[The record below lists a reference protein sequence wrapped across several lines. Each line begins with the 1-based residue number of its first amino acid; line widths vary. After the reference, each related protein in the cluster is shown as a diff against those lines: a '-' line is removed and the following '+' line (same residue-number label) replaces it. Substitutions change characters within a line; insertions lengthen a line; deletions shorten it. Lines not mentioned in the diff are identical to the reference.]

1 MYQADE
7 TKESE
12 KSMANKANSA
22 AKAAK
27 VTAKATATA
36 VAIAAKSLFKRVENL
51 SIKRE
56 VWETNELARS
66 NDALYAIFDDCVALY
81 RDLTNGN
88 GVKAMKKGLEDYIN
102 IKGYVFK
109 STSPLTLKVIR
120 CVFGAK
126 DRRRLSTYHSVL
138 RVAIADKWKVGEVAQ
153 RISEYGGVQEI
164 SLRRK
169 DGLTAKDK
177 ATIAREALMS
187 KSIATLASDELKKKF
202 DIEHIGES
210 AVAVMTLEND
220 GSYSVHCLVNS
231 TNAVNAALTA
241 YFSSNKADFVAAQQ
255 QKAAE
260 IAEATKAMLI
270 KTAANDATVKQT
282 A

>member
-1 MYQADE
+1 MSKQSNPA
-7 TKESE
+7 
-12 KSMANKANSA
+12 AN
-22 AKAAK
+22 AAK
-27 VTAKATATA
+27 VTAKAVAKVTSKANA
-36 VAIAAKSLFKRVENL
+36 KAIANAANKLFMRVENL

-81 RDLTNGN
+81 RDLTNGS
-88 GVKAMKKGLEDYIN
+88 GVKAMRKGLEDYIN

-177 ATIAREALMS
+177 ATIARDALMS
-187 KSIATLASDELKKKF
+187 KSIATMTSDELKKKF

-220 GSYSVHCLVNS
+220 GSYSVHCVVNS
-231 TNAVNAALTA
+231 TTAVNSALTA
-241 YFSSNKADFVAAQQ
+241 YFSSNKTDFVAAQQ

-270 KTAANDATVKQT
+270 KTAANDAKVKQS

>member
-1 MYQADE
+1 
-7 TKESE
+7 
-12 KSMANKANSA
+12 MANKVTRVASATKTLSNSA
-22 AKAAK
+22 AKAKSASA
-27 VTAKATATA
+27 VT
-36 VAIAAKSLFKRVENL
+36 KSMLKRVENL

-56 VWETNELARS
+56 VWESTDLAHS
-66 NDALYAIFDDCVALY
+66 NDAHYAIFADCLELY
-81 RDLTNGN
+81 RDLTNGD

-138 RVAIADKWKVGEVAQ
+138 RVAIADKWKISEVAQ

-177 ATIAREALMS
+177 ATSAREALMS
-187 KSIATLASDELKKKF
+187 KSIATLSSESIFKQF
-202 DIEHIGES
+202 DTSKIGDS
-210 AVAVMTLEND
+210 AVAVMTLEGD
-220 GSYSVHCLVNS
+220 GSYSVHCVVSSN
-231 TNAVNAALTA
+231 TAVNAALTA
-241 YFSSNKADFVAAQQ
+241 FFSSNKADFVEAQK

-270 KTAANDATVKQT
+270 KSAANDAQAAK
-282 A
+282 AA

>member
-1 MYQADE
+1 
-7 TKESE
+7 
-12 KSMANKANSA
+12 MANTATSAANAAQVTSKAN
-22 AKAAK
+22 AKAA
-27 VTAKATATA
+27 TN
-36 VAIAAKSLFKRVENL
+36 AAKSLFKRVENL

-66 NDALYAIFDDCVALY
+66 NDALYAIFADCLSLY

-138 RVAIADKWKVGEVAQ
+138 RVAIADKWNVSEVAQ

-187 KSIATLASDELKKKF
+187 KSIATLSSDELKKKF

-220 GSYSVHCLVNS
+220 GSYSVHCVVNS
-231 TNAVNAALTA
+231 ATAVNAALTA

-260 IAEATKAMLI
+260 IAEVTKAMLI
-270 KTAANDATVKQT
+270 KTAANEARIEIT

>member
-1 MYQADE
+1 MSTKLTRVASATKTLSNSVAKAQA
-7 TKESE
+7 T
-12 KSMANKANSA
+12 SA
-22 AKAAK
+22 A
-27 VTAKATATA
+27 TQ
-36 VAIAAKSLFKRVENL
+36 LMLKRVENL

-56 VWETNELARS
+56 VWEANEQARS
-66 NDALYAIFDDCVALY
+66 NEALYSIFADCLELY
-81 RDLTNGN
+81 RDLTNGD

-138 RVAIADKWKVGEVAQ
+138 RVAIADKWKISEVAQ

-187 KSIATLASDELKKKF
+187 RAVAKLSSEELLKQF
-202 DIEHIGES
+202 NIEHTGES
-210 AVAVMTLEND
+210 SVAVMTLEND
-220 GSYSVHCLVNS
+220 GSYSVHCVVKSN
-231 TNAVNAALTA
+231 TAVNAALTA
-241 YFSSNKADFVAAQQ
+241 YFSSNKADFIEAQK
-255 QKAAE
+255 QKARE
-260 IAEATKAMLI
+260 LEEAKKAMLI
-270 KTAANDATVKQT
+270 KSAANDAQVTQ
-282 A
+282 AA

>member
-1 MYQADE
+1 MEKQTNQA
-7 TKESE
+7 
-12 KSMANKANSA
+12 ANAAQVTSKAN
-22 AKAAK
+22 AKAA
-27 VTAKATATA
+27 TN
-36 VAIAAKSLFKRVENL
+36 AAKSLFKRVENL

-66 NDALYAIFDDCVALY
+66 NDALYAIFADCLSLY

-138 RVAIADKWKVGEVAQ
+138 RVAIADKWNVSEVAQ

-177 ATIAREALMS
+177 ATIARDALMS
-187 KSIATLASDELKKKF
+187 KSIATLSSDELKKKF

-220 GSYSVHCLVNS
+220 GSYSVHCVVNS
-231 TNAVNAALTA
+231 ATAINAALTA
-241 YFSSNKADFVAAQQ
+241 YFSTNKADFIEAQK
-255 QKAAE
+255 QKARE
-260 IAEATKAMLI
+260 LEEATKAMLI
-270 KTAANDATVKQT
+270 KSAANDSQAMQ
-282 A
+282 AA

>member
-1 MYQADE
+1 
-7 TKESE
+7 
-12 KSMANKANSA
+12 MANKVTRVASATKTLSNSA
-22 AKAAK
+22 AKAKSASA
-27 VTAKATATA
+27 VT
-36 VAIAAKSLFKRVENL
+36 KSMLKRVENL

-56 VWETNELARS
+56 VWESTELAHS
-66 NDALYAIFDDCVALY
+66 NDAHYAIFADCLELY
-81 RDLTNGN
+81 RDLTNGD

-102 IKGYVFK
+102 FKGYVFK

-138 RVAIADKWKVGEVAQ
+138 RVAIADKWKISEVAQ

-177 ATIAREALMS
+177 ATIARDALMS
-187 KSIATLASDELKKKF
+187 QSIAKLSSDEILKQF
-202 DIEHIGES
+202 NIEHKGDS

-220 GSYSVHCLVNS
+220 GSYSVHCVVKSN
-231 TNAVNAALTA
+231 TAVNAALTA
-241 YFSSNKADFVAAQQ
+241 YFSSNKADFIEAQK
-255 QKAAE
+255 QKARE
-260 IAEATKAMLI
+260 LEEATKAMLI
-270 KTAANDATVKQT
+270 KSAANDAQ
-282 A
+282 ASQAA

>member
-1 MYQADE
+1 
-7 TKESE
+7 
-12 KSMANKANSA
+12 MANTVTRVASATKTLSNSA
-22 AKAAK
+22 AKAQSAS
-27 VTAKATATA
+27 AAT
-36 VAIAAKSLFKRVENL
+36 KSMLKRVENL

-56 VWETNELARS
+56 VWESSELARS
-66 NDALYAIFDDCVALY
+66 NYALYAIFADCLELY
-81 RDLTNGN
+81 RDLTTGD

-138 RVAIADKWKVGEVAQ
+138 RVAIADNWKIDEVAQ
-153 RISEYGGVQEI
+153 RISKYGGVQEI

-187 KSIATLASDELKKKF
+187 QSIAKLSSDEILKQFNVENKG
-202 DIEHIGES
+202 DS

-220 GSYSVHCLVNS
+220 GSYSVHCVVKSN
-231 TNAVNAALTA
+231 TAVNAALTA
-241 YFSSNKADFVAAQQ
+241 YFSSNKADFIEAQK
-255 QKAAE
+255 QKARE
-260 IAEATKAMLI
+260 LEEETKAMLI
-270 KTAANDATVKQT
+270 RAAANDAQATQ
-282 A
+282 AA

>member
-1 MYQADE
+1 MTTKATQA
-7 TKESE
+7 
-12 KSMANKANSA
+12 ANA
-22 AKAAK
+22 AKAVKK
-27 VTAKATATA
+27 VTSNANAEAA
-36 VAIAAKSLFKRVENL
+36 ANAAKSLFKRVENL

-66 NDALYAIFDDCVALY
+66 NDALYAIFADCLALY
-81 RDLTNGN
+81 RDLTDGN

-177 ATIAREALMS
+177 ATIARDALMS
-187 KSIATLASDELKKKF
+187 KSIATLSSEAIFTNF
-202 DIEHIGES
+202 DTSKIGDS
-210 AVAVMTLEND
+210 AVAVMTLEGD
-220 GSYSVHCLVNS
+220 GSYSVHCIVNS
-231 TNAVNAALTA
+231 TTAVNAALTA
-241 YFSSNKADFVAAQQ
+241 YFSSNKADFVAVQQ

-270 KTAANDATVKQT
+270 KTAANDATVKQS

>member
-1 MYQADE
+1 MSTKLTRVASATKTLCNSVAKAQA
-7 TKESE
+7 T
-12 KSMANKANSA
+12 SA
-22 AKAAK
+22 A
-27 VTAKATATA
+27 TQ
-36 VAIAAKSLFKRVENL
+36 LMLKRVENL

-56 VWETNELARS
+56 VWEANEQARS
-66 NDALYAIFDDCVALY
+66 NDALYSIFADCLELY
-81 RDLTNGN
+81 RDLTNGD

-138 RVAIADKWKVGEVAQ
+138 RVAIADKWNISEVAQ

-187 KSIATLASDELKKKF
+187 RSVAKLSSEELLKQF
-202 DIEHIGES
+202 NIEHTGES
-210 AVAVMTLEND
+210 SVAVMTLEND
-220 GSYSVHCLVNS
+220 GSYSVHCVVKSN
-231 TNAVNAALTA
+231 TAVNAALTA
-241 YFSSNKADFVAAQQ
+241 YFSSNKADFIEAQK
-255 QKAAE
+255 QKARE
-260 IAEATKAMLI
+260 LEEATKAMLI
-270 KTAANDATVKQT
+270 KSAANDAQATQ
-282 A
+282 AA